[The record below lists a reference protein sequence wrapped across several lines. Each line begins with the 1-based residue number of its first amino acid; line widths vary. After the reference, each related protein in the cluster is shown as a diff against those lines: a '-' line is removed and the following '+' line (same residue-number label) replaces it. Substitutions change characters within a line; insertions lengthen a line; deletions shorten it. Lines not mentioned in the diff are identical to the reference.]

1 MYVKLRNTTTIFYQA
16 IEIVV
21 NCIRKTCQQKDHI
34 ETLQK
39 LAILL
44 LKALHDEEFDRKL
57 QQISSL
63 FSSELHKFNL
73 ETQLETLTNIV
84 DKKQAG
90 IKDFKTINYLLNAS

>member
-1 MYVKLRNTTTIFYQA
+1 MYLKLRNTTIIFYQA

-21 NCIRKTCQQKDHI
+21 NCIRKRCQQKDHI

-44 LKALHDEEFDRKL
+44 LKALHDEESDHKL

-84 DKKQAG
+84 NQKQAG
-90 IKDFKTINYLLNAS
+90 IKDSKTINYLLNAS